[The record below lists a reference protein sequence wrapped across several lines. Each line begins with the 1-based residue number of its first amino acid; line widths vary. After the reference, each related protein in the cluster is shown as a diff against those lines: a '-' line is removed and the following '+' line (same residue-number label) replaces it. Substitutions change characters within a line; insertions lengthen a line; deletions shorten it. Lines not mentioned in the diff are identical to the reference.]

1 MKDVII
7 QRIRLILDNKSL
19 SVNSLAK
26 KINIAQATLNPQLRG
41 DRALSSKVVE
51 GVLATFPEVSA
62 EWLMRGRGEML
73 IADNANN
80 LANMQEKD
88 AQPGKEESLWQAK
101 YEELE
106 KRYDQLLSILGG
118 SLGKRNVG

>member
-1 MKDVII
+1 MENTVVE
-7 QRIRLILDNKSL
+7 RINTVLVTYKKTP
-19 SVNSLAK
+19 NSLA
-26 KINIAQATLNPQLRG
+26 NMLVMTPSTVNRQLKG
-41 DRALSSKVVE
+41 DQALSSKVVE

-88 AQPGKEESLWQAK
+88 VQPGKEESLWQAK

>member
-1 MKDVII
+1 MENTVVE
-7 QRIRLILDNKSL
+7 RINTVLVTYKKTP
-19 SVNSLAK
+19 NSLA
-26 KINIAQATLNPQLRG
+26 NMLVMTPSTVNRQLKG
-41 DRALSSKVVE
+41 DQALSSKVVE